1 MLNRLQPNDID
12 KIRTIYSDNVLY
24 KAIKEACLSCCE
36 IPKVYPLC
44 QEQVFVE
51 VMSLLD
57 ELKQE
62 QQDVHWENL
71 FRNIRQDYHLQNT
84 AIPDIELDCIV
95 VTIVYSLASVLT
107 VSYTSFYHQLA
118 EKLLMQVVKIK
129 SVPQTALDYL
139 MDGIEK
145 HDKEIAEWLRGYMET
160 DEFIS
165 DKIKSLFLPTQTRE
179 GKYIRFTRTATIDQQ
194 AEFTSLLHRI
204 ISSGKKQGIAG
215 DIRNHLNKNITDGII
230 EISGSDKDIYSEL
243 VADWGYEQR
252 YNTFMNAESKMI
264 RKRY

>member
-1 MLNRLQPNDID
+1 MLSRLRPNDIAN
-12 KIRTIYSDNVLY
+12 IRNRYSDNVLF
-24 KAIKEACLSCCE
+24 KAIREACLSCCE

-62 QQDVHWENL
+62 QQDIHWENL

-107 VSYTSFYHQLA
+107 VSYTSFYHRLA
-118 EKLLMQVVKIK
+118 EKLLMQVVNIK
-129 SVPQTALDYL
+129 SVPQTALDNL

-204 ISSGKKQGIAG
+204 ISGGKKQGIAG

-230 EISGSDKDIYSEL
+230 EISGTDKDIHSEL

-252 YNTFMNAESKMI
+252 YNTFMNAEPKMI